1 MTEIQVVRIAYG
13 LFTETRKFQE
23 DFQTWEAKSDPEKT
37 CTKFQAQF
45 IKVQADIR
53 EWQQTSRN
61 GGYSTGTSHN
71 AMEMSMEFYKLKKAS
86 AEDCASITNLTT
98 ANITLTEQV
107 DLYTNLPSTK

>member
-53 EWQQTSRN
+53 E
-61 GGYSTGTSHN
+61 
-71 AMEMSMEFYKLKKAS
+71 
-86 AEDCASITNLTT
+86 
-98 ANITLTEQV
+98 
-107 DLYTNLPSTK
+107 